1 MACQFCKGQGQVSAD
16 AGERWNKGRALRE
29 ARVRQGR
36 SLFEEATALGIT
48 PEALNEIE
56 HGRLRSMS

>member
-1 MACQFCKGQGQVSAD
+1 VSAD